1 MFWVEKSLQF
11 WASIFGNT
19 MCLSFLEFSV
29 IKDATP
35 QIIDDRPEHAVV
47 GVPDDIESEHG
58 VGGVEVEHEVE
69 RLLGG
74 GREAEDE
81 VLDGLH
87 GGLQELRGAVPH
99 TVQVRAEQR
108 TLEIISTIYHP
119 DRYI

>member
-1 MFWVEKSLQF
+1 MQF

-29 IKDATP
+29 VKDATP
-35 QIIDDRPEHAVV
+35 QIIADRPEHAVV
-47 GVPDDIESEHG
+47 GVPDDVESEHG

-108 TLEIISTIYHP
+108 TLGIISTLCIQI
-119 DRYI
+119 DISI